1 MKENYLIPI
10 IPFHEPVL
18 VRGEGSYVYDEEGKK
33 LLDLNSGQ
41 FCTVLGHSNK
51 DLIKEI
57 TRISETLVHTSS
69 GMISEEVVEVSKK
82 IHEISG
88 NMEAYSILLSTG
100 AESVEFALRYAKHL
114 KGRNGIVC
122 FQKGYH
128 GLTLGTQSV
137 TFGGVY
143 AVPEVSHIF
152 SVPIPD
158 TFAEKEEVDN
168 CLAVLEKTLAEQG
181 KEIAGVL
188 MEPIVSVGGMIFPV
202 KEYFTEVRR
211 LCDKY
216 DVLLILDECQ
226 TGFGRTGSWFYYEQL
241 GIIPDMVAC
250 AKGIGLGY
258 PVSLVMFRNGL
269 VPKEGMTMTHYSSHQ
284 NDGFAAVIVNFGIQ
298 YIKEHNLLERATEI
312 GIYFLEKLKE
322 LEKTCLV
329 YTKAR
334 GHGLMLGLD
343 LQLKGVD
350 NYRSVYQE
358 LTEKSTKE
366 GVLLQGTNGGQILRF
381 LPDYLIQKEDI
392 DFCVEVLKKAAP
404 GV

>member
-18 VRGEGSYVYDEEGKK
+18 VRGEGSYVYDEQGKK

-143 AVPEVSHIF
+143 AAPEVSHIF

-158 TFAEKEEVDN
+158 TFAEKESR
-168 CLAVLEKTLAEQG
+168 T
-181 KEIAGVL
+181 
-188 MEPIVSVGGMIFPV
+188 P
-202 KEYFTEVRR
+202 
-211 LCDKY
+211 
-216 DVLLILDECQ
+216 
-226 TGFGRTGSWFYYEQL
+226 TGT
-241 GIIPDMVAC
+241 
-250 AKGIGLGY
+250 
-258 PVSLVMFRNGL
+258 
-269 VPKEGMTMTHYSSHQ
+269 
-284 NDGFAAVIVNFGIQ
+284 
-298 YIKEHNLLERATEI
+298 RA
-312 GIYFLEKLKE
+312 
-322 LEKTCLV
+322 
-329 YTKAR
+329 
-334 GHGLMLGLD
+334 
-343 LQLKGVD
+343 
-350 NYRSVYQE
+350 
-358 LTEKSTKE
+358 
-366 GVLLQGTNGGQILRF
+366 
-381 LPDYLIQKEDI
+381 
-392 DFCVEVLKKAAP
+392 
-404 GV
+404 

>member
-1 MKENYLIPI
+1 MVHY
-10 IPFHEPVL
+10 
-18 VRGEGSYVYDEEGKK
+18 
-33 LLDLNSGQ
+33 
-41 FCTVLGHSNK
+41 NK

-69 GMISEEVVEVSKK
+69 GMISEEVVEVSRN

-88 NMEAYSILLSTG
+88 SMEAYSILLSTG
-100 AESVEFALRYAKHL
+100 AESVEFALRYAKYL
-114 KGRNGIVC
+114 KGKSGIVC

-143 AVPEVSHIF
+143 ANPEVSHIF

-158 TFAEKEEVDN
+158 TFAKKEEVQD
-168 CLAVLEKTLAEQG
+168 CLADLEKILVEHES
-181 KEIAGVL
+181 EIAGVL
-188 MEPIVSVGGMIFPV
+188 MEPIVSVGGMVFPE
-202 KEYFTEVRR
+202 KEYFTEVRS
-211 LCDKY
+211 LCNKY
-216 DVLLILDECQ
+216 NVLLIFDECQ

-284 NDGFAAVIVNFGIQ
+284 NDGFAAAIVNFGIR
-298 YIKEHNLLERATEI
+298 YIKEHNLLEKATEQ
-312 GIYFLEKLKE
+312 GIYFLGKLKE
-322 LEKTCLV
+322 LEKMCPV

-343 LQLKGVD
+343 LQLEGVE
-350 NYRSVYQE
+350 NYRPVYQE

-366 GVLLQGTNGGQILRF
+366 GVLLQGTNGGQVLRF

-392 DFCVEVLKKAAP
+392 DFCVEVLKKVAP
-404 GV
+404 SV

>member
-10 IPFHEPVL
+10 VPFHEPVL

-143 AVPEVSHIF
+143 AAPEVSHIF

-168 CLAVLEKTLAEQG
+168 CLAVLEKTLAEHG

-211 LCDKY
+211 LCDEY

-241 GIIPDMVAC
+241 GIVPDMVAC

-284 NDGFAAVIVNFGIQ
+284 NDGFAAAIVNFGIQ

-322 LEKTCLV
+322 LEKTCPV

-350 NYRSVYQE
+350 NYRPVYQE

>member
-1 MKENYLIPI
+1 MEENYLIPV
-10 IPFHEPVL
+10 IPFHGPVL
-18 VRGEGSYVYDEEGKK
+18 VRGEGSYVYDKEGKK

-69 GMISEEVVEVSKK
+69 GMISEEVVEASKNL
-82 IHEISG
+82 HEISG
-88 NMEAYSILLSTG
+88 SMEAYSILLSTG

-114 KGRNGIVC
+114 KGRKGMVC

-143 AVPEVSHIF
+143 ANPEVSHIF

-158 TFAEKEEVDN
+158 TFSEKEEVEE
-168 CLAVLEKTLAEQG
+168 CLVDLENTLAKHG

-202 KEYFTEVRR
+202 KDYFVEVRR

-216 DVLLILDECQ
+216 DVLMIFDECQ

-241 GIIPDMVAC
+241 GIVPDMAVC

-269 VPKEGMTMTHYSSHQ
+269 VPKEGMAMTHYSSHQ
-284 NDGFAAVIVNFGIQ
+284 NDGFAAAIVNFGIQ
-298 YIKEHNLLERATEI
+298 YIKKHNLLEKATET

-322 LEKTCLV
+322 LEKACPA

-343 LQLKGVD
+343 LQLEGVE
-350 NYRSVYQE
+350 NYRKVYQK
-358 LTEKSTKE
+358 LTEEATNE
-366 GVLLQGTNGGQILRF
+366 GVLLQGTNGGQVLRF

-392 DFCVEVLKKAAP
+392 DFCIDVLKKIAP
-404 GV
+404 SV

>member
-1 MKENYLIPI
+1 M
-10 IPFHEPVL
+10 
-18 VRGEGSYVYDEEGKK
+18 
-33 LLDLNSGQ
+33 
-41 FCTVLGHSNK
+41 
-51 DLIKEI
+51 
-57 TRISETLVHTSS
+57 
-69 GMISEEVVEVSKK
+69 
-82 IHEISG
+82 
-88 NMEAYSILLSTG
+88 
-100 AESVEFALRYAKHL
+100 
-114 KGRNGIVC
+114 
-122 FQKGYH
+122 
-128 GLTLGTQSV
+128 
-137 TFGGVY
+137 
-143 AVPEVSHIF
+143 
-152 SVPIPD
+152 
-158 TFAEKEEVDN
+158 DN
-168 CLAVLEKTLAEQG
+168 CLAFLEKTLAEHG

-284 NDGFAAVIVNFGIQ
+284 NDGFAAAIVNFGIQ

-322 LEKTCLV
+322 LQKTCPV

-350 NYRSVYQE
+350 NYRPVYQE

-404 GV
+404 SV